1 MTLAAFKSA
10 EKRKT
15 MLSMYQNHQTVVPR
29 EKERS
34 EFRAPRVS
42 GVVNKLREDV
52 DIMPWT
58 IP

>member
-1 MTLAAFKSA
+1 MAAFKSA

-42 GVVNKLREDV
+42 GVVTKLREDV
-52 DIMPWT
+52 EIMPWT